1 MASPSDAEPPEPPAE
16 DEGRSRLPERLRRLD
31 TQPTLITIARALR
44 RRLPGDKEYG
54 DPLSVAGSDP
64 AQLLGQ
70 RLTATTTERP
80 SALREVGLSA
90 LQVWQSLSEAQGRGQ
105 GEEELAIL
113 FTDLVDFSDWA
124 LDAGDTM
131 ALELLRRVGQAT
143 EPPITARGGRIV
155 KRLGD
160 GLMAVFAQPD
170 DAIEAA
176 LEGARALD
184 DVAVAKHRP
193 HLRAGVHVGRPR
205 KLGGDYFGVDVNVA
219 ARVASAAGADEVLVS
234 EAARERLDPER
245 LNLKRRLL
253 FRAKGA
259 PKDLKVYSVQPPG

>member
-1 MASPSDAEPPEPPAE
+1 MASPSDAEPPEPSPE
-16 DEGRSRLPERLRRLD
+16 DGGHRRLPERLRRLD
-31 TQPTLITIARALR
+31 AQPALITIARALR
-44 RRLPGDKEYG
+44 RRLPGDTKYG
-54 DPLSVAGSDP
+54 DPLSVAGTEP

-70 RLTATTTERP
+70 RLTATTAERP

-90 LQVWQSLSEAQGRGQ
+90 LQVWQSLSEAQGRGH
-105 GEEELAIL
+105 GDEELAIL

-124 LDAGDTM
+124 LEAGDTM

-160 GLMAVFAQPD
+160 GLMAVFPD
-170 DAIEAA
+170 PHEAVDAA
-176 LEGARALD
+176 LEAAQALD
-184 DVAVAKHRP
+184 GVDVARHRP
-193 HLRAGVHVGRPR
+193 HLRAGVHLGTPR
-205 KLGGDYFGVDVNVA
+205 RLGGDYFGVDVNVA
-219 ARVASAAGADEVLVS
+219 ARVAEAAGPDEVLVS
-234 EAARERLDPER
+234 EAARERLDTER

-259 PKDLKVYSVQPPG
+259 PKDLKVYSVQTG